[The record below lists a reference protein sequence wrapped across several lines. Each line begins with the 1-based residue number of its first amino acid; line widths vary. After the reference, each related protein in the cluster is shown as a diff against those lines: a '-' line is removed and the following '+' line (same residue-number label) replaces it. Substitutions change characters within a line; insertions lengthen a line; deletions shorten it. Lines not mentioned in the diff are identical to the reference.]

1 MLAVANNYITWNRK
15 DAVNLRTT
23 ETGPQAQT
31 AVSVVTAFQQ
41 TVTRFPDHAAL
52 GKYLSFLVYI

>member
-1 MLAVANNYITWNRK
+1 VANNYITWNRK
-15 DAVNLRTT
+15 DAVKLRTT

-41 TVTRFPDHAAL
+41 TVTRFPDHPAL
-52 GKYLSFLVYI
+52 G